1 MYGASVTGMLAV
13 SGTYHLRRL
22 WHRERRLL
30 RRVDHTMIL
39 VATAGTY
46 TAVIVLALDGTT
58 RVVLLVVAW
67 ALVLV
72 GAAIR
77 MLWLDAPSGLVALV
91 YVVAGWQMLLDV
103 PAYVG
108 ALSTPPSSSCWR
120 SAGRATASAPGS
132 TRCSRPEPVAG
143 DVRVPRGV
151 PRAGRARC
159 AVPLGRRRAP
169 GGLTDAVHDGHAGRH
184 RAGAT
189 SRSRSADGSGRPCA
203 SAGRSPRTSA
213 CCRSTP
219 LTPSSPLTSRRPTP
233 ARAGHASPADVMAA
247 IGDRTGQLYRVRFHV
262 AGPDPRL
269 ALREPATW
277 PTTTS
282 PC

>member
-1 MYGASVTGMLAV
+1 MRNGPPTTVADPVVTGAAPVVRPALRGSSHRAAVPVAVVLTLVLVARADGAGQRAAIVVYGVSVTAMLAV

-91 YVVAGWQMLLDV
+91 YVVAGWQMLLDL
-103 PAYVG
+103 PAYLG
-108 ALSTPPSSSCWR
+108 ALTPAELTMLA
-120 SAGRATASAPGS
+120 AGGVSYSLG
-132 TRCSRPEPVAG
+132 AG
-143 DVRVPRGV
+143 VY
-151 PRAGRARC
+151 AA
-159 AVPLGRRRAP
+159 
-169 GGLTDAVHDGHAGRH
+169 
-184 RAGAT
+184 
-189 SRSRSADGSGRPCA
+189 
-203 SAGRSPRTSA
+203 
-213 CCRSTP
+213 
-219 LTPSSPLTSRRPTP
+219 RRP
-233 ARAGHASPADVMAA
+233 
-247 IGDRTGQLYRVRFHV
+247 
-262 AGPDPRL
+262 DP
-269 ALREPATW
+269 W
-277 PTTTS
+277 PTVFGYHEVFHALVVLGAL
-282 PC
+282 CHWVAVALLVG

>member
-1 MYGASVTGMLAV
+1 MRTGPPTTVADRVIAGAPPVVRPALRGSVHRAAVPVAVVLTLVLVARTEGAGERAAVIVYGASVTGMLAV

-108 ALSTPPSSSCWR
+108 ALSTAELVMLAVGGACYSVG
-120 SAGRATASAPGS
+120 AGVYAA
-132 TRCSRPEPVAG
+132 
-143 DVRVPRGV
+143 
-151 PRAGRARC
+151 
-159 AVPLGRRRAP
+159 
-169 GGLTDAVHDGHAGRH
+169 H
-184 RAGAT
+184 R
-189 SRSRSADGSGRPCA
+189 
-203 SAGRSPRTSA
+203 
-213 CCRSTP
+213 
-219 LTPSSPLTSRRPTP
+219 
-233 ARAGHASPADVMAA
+233 
-247 IGDRTGQLYRVRFHV
+247 
-262 AGPDPRL
+262 PDPWPAVFGYHEVFH
-269 ALREPATW
+269 ALVVLGALCHW
-277 PTTTS
+277 VAVALLVG
-282 PC
+282 

>member
-1 MYGASVTGMLAV
+1 MRTGPPTTVADRAIAGAPAVVRPALRGSFHRAAVPVAVVLTLVLVARTDGAGERAAVIVYGASVTAMLAV

-30 RRVDHTMIL
+30 RRLDHTMIL

-91 YVVAGWQMLLDV
+91 YVVAGWQIAARPAGVRRRPRRTAELVMLAV
-103 PAYVG
+103 GG
-108 ALSTPPSSSCWR
+108 ALLQR
-120 SAGRATASAPGS
+120 RRRRLRGAAAR
-132 TRCSRPEPVAG
+132 PVAG
-143 DVRVPRGV
+143 GVRVPRGV
-151 PRAGRARC
+151 PRAGRARR

-169 GGLTDAVHDGHAGRH
+169 GGL
-184 RAGAT
+184 
-189 SRSRSADGSGRPCA
+189 SRC
-203 SAGRSPRTSA
+203 
-213 CCRSTP
+213 
-219 LTPSSPLTSRRPTP
+219 SS
-233 ARAGHASPADVMAA
+233 
-247 IGDRTGQLYRVRFHV
+247 
-262 AGPDPRL
+262 
-269 ALREPATW
+269 
-277 PTTTS
+277 
-282 PC
+282 